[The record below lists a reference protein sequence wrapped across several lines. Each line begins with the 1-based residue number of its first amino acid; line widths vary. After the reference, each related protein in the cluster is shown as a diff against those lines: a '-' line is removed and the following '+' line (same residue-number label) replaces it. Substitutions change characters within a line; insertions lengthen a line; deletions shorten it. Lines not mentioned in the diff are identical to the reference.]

1 MRSNAEGS
9 SMARKNLLFAIRLFV
24 SLNLLY
30 TAILLKLAGAPLSVA
45 VFTILSNAVHGRI
58 SQPVFRIGS
67 GVVETVLALL
77 FLIPRTAKYAAALIA
92 LWMIGPI
99 LSHIIVLGYGWF
111 FVDALAIFVLPCI
124 YLFLR
129 RNEK

>member
-1 MRSNAEGS
+1 MTTDGS
-9 SMARKNLLFAIRLFV
+9 SMARKSMLFAIRLLV

-30 TAILLKLAGAPLSVA
+30 AVIFLKFAGVPLSVA
-45 VFTILSNAVHGRI
+45 AFTEMSNAAQGLI

-77 FLIPRTAKYAAALIA
+77 FLIPRTAKYTAALIA
-92 LWMIGPI
+92 VWMIGPI
-99 LSHIIVLGYGWF
+99 LSHILVLGYGWF
-111 FVDALAIFVLPCI
+111 FVDALAIFVLPCL
-124 YLFLR
+124 YLFLA

>member
-1 MRSNAEGS
+1 MP
-9 SMARKNLLFAIRLFV
+9 RKSLLFAIRLLV

-45 VFTILSNAVHGRI
+45 VFTIMSNAVHGLI

-77 FLIPRTAKYAAALIA
+77 FLIPRTARYAAALIA
-92 LWMIGPI
+92 VWMTGAL
-99 LSHIIVLGYGWF
+99 LSHIFVLGYGWF
-111 FVDALAIFVLPCI
+111 FPDALAAFVLPGLS
-124 YLFLR
+124 LFLTR
-129 RNEK
+129 AHSDRGGF